1 MNIKKDRLTKTII
14 LSLGLATIFYSVN
27 FTQQEEQT
35 DSASVEYSVVTTAH
49 AAAPQW
55 RKPASPTVHFT
66 SNTPASLRPM
76 LTWTKVKGAVMY
88 EIEFLSCPLPTLDR
102 NELSDNHIFSTRQV
116 YGNSY
121 NPDLP
126 DFATTSPIYW
136 RVRALNF
143 DGEPISSFSNP
154 EKLYFDASIQ
164 PVNAPVPHSDFGT
177 VNGSTLLYPVYA
189 WLPIAHAVQYEVEL
203 LDAPPENPN
212 GTEPSVHRI
221 WSAITALSDKYDD
234 KARYSSKPF
243 YWRVRGLDENGNP
256 VGVYSDAQEFVVNP
270 DAGWEI
276 ATFGDSISH
285 GGGSMSYSPVDWEYS
300 YQTYL
305 DFPVINLSNSGDTSE
320 TAADR
325 FEDDVLPFHPRYLII
340 LEGSN
345 SIRGGT
351 PAESVISDLKVIKTK
366 CESNNIVPIFMTLPP
381 INPASI
387 EKVFNEP
394 TSDDWRTEMDKVNQY
409 IRTNTIYIDLAIRMN
424 YSEGVLPERLALDG
438 LHPDINIK
446 RKMASIIN
454 SEFPKIVKTLSRKA
468 K

>member
-1 MNIKKDRLTKTII
+1 VNIKKGHLTKTIL

-27 FTQQEEQT
+27 FTQQENQT
-35 DSASVEYSVVTTAH
+35 GSDNSDCYAVTKAH
-49 AAAPQW
+49 AATPQW
-55 RKPASPTVHFT
+55 HKPASPTVHFFE
-66 SNTPASLRPM
+66 NTPASLRPM
-76 LTWTKVKGAVMY
+76 LTWTKVKGAVIY
-88 EIEFLSCPLPTLDR
+88 EVEFLSSPLPSLDR

-126 DFATTSPIYW
+126 DFATSSPIYW

-143 DGEPISSFSNP
+143 DGEPISSFSDP
-154 EKLYFDASIQ
+154 EKLYFDAAVQ
-164 PVNAPVPHSDFGT
+164 PVNAPIPHSSFGT
-177 VNGSTLLYPVYA
+177 VNGSTILYPVYS
-189 WLPIAHAVQYEVEL
+189 WMPIAHATQYEVEL

-212 GTEPSVHRI
+212 GTDPSIHRI

-243 YWRVRGLDENGNP
+243 YWRVRGLDDNGNP
-256 VGVYSDAQEFVVNP
+256 VGVYSDAQEFIVNP

-305 DFPVINLSNSGDTSE
+305 DFPVVNLSASGDTSD
-320 TAADR
+320 TAVDR
-325 FEDDVLPFHPRYLII
+325 FDDDVLPFHPHFLII

-351 PAESVISDLKVIKTK
+351 SAESVINDLKTLKAK
-366 CESNNIVPIFMTLPP
+366 CENNNIVPIFMTLPP
-381 INPASI
+381 INPESI
-387 EKVFNEP
+387 AKVFDEP
-394 TSDDWRTEMDKVNQY
+394 TADDWREEMDKVNQY
-409 IRTNTIYIDLAIRMN
+409 IRNDTLHIDLAIRMN
-424 YSEGVLPERLALDG
+424 YPGGIMPERLALDG
-438 LHPDINIK
+438 LHPDINVK

-454 SEFPKIVKTLSRKA
+454 AELPKILKSLKQ

>member
-1 MNIKKDRLTKTII
+1 MNTKKGRLTKTLL
-14 LSLGLATIFYSVN
+14 LSLGLATIFYFVN
-27 FTQQEEQT
+27 FKQQGEQT
-35 DSASVEYSVVTTAH
+35 DSANTECTVVTQAH

-55 RKPASPTVHFT
+55 HKPASPTVHFT
-66 SNTPASLRPM
+66 SDNPASLRPM
-76 LTWTKVKGAVMY
+76 LTWTKVKGAVIY
-88 EIEFLSCPLPTLDR
+88 EIEFLPSPLPSLDR
-102 NELSDNHIFSTRQV
+102 DELSDNRIFSTRQI

-143 DGEPISSFSNP
+143 DGEPISSFSDPN
-154 EKLYFDASIQ
+154 KLCFDASVQ
-164 PVNAPVPHSDFGT
+164 PVNAPVPHSSFGT

-212 GTEPSVHRI
+212 GTEPSMHRI
-221 WSAITALSDKYDD
+221 WSAITALSDKYDEN
-234 KARYSSKPF
+234 ARYSSKPF

-256 VGVYSDAQEFVVNP
+256 VGVYSDAQEFIVNP

-285 GGGSMSYSPVDWEYS
+285 GGGSMSYSPVDWECS

-305 DFPVINLSNSGDTSE
+305 DFPVVNLSNSGDISE
-320 TAADR
+320 TAVDR
-325 FEDDVLPFHPRYLII
+325 FDEDVLPFHPRYLII

-351 PAESVISDLKVIKTK
+351 PAESVISDLKILKTK
-366 CESNNIVPIFMTLPP
+366 CENNNIVPIFLTLPP
-381 INPASI
+381 INPESI

-394 TSDDWRTEMDKVNQY
+394 TSDYWREEMDKVNQY
-409 IRTNTIYIDLAIRMN
+409 VRTNTINIDLAKRMN
-424 YSEGVLPERLALDG
+424 YSGGVLPEKLALDG
-438 LHPDINIK
+438 LHPDINVK

-454 SEFPKIVKTLSRKA
+454 TEIPKIMKNLSQKG

>member
-1 MNIKKDRLTKTII
+1 MNIKKDRFTKTII

-27 FTQQEEQT
+27 FTQQDEQT
-35 DSASVEYSVVTTAH
+35 DSANVEYSVVTTAH

-55 RKPASPTVHFT
+55 RRPASSTVHFT
-66 SNTPASLRPM
+66 ANTPASLRPM

-88 EIEFLSCPLPTLDR
+88 EIEFLPCPTPDLDR

>member
-1 MNIKKDRLTKTII
+1 MNMKKGHLTKTIL
-14 LSLGLATIFYSVN
+14 LSLGLATVFYSVN
-27 FTQQEEQT
+27 FTQQDNTT
-35 DSASVEYSVVTTAH
+35 DSANVECSAVTTAH
-49 AAAPQW
+49 AATPQW

-66 SNTPASLRPM
+66 SNNPASLRPM
-76 LTWTKVKGAVMY
+76 LTWTKVKGAVIY
-88 EIEFLSCPLPTLDR
+88 EIEFLPSPLPAIDR

-126 DFATTSPIYW
+126 DFATSSPIYW

-143 DGEPISSFSNP
+143 DGDPISSFSEP
-154 EKLYFDASIQ
+154 EKLCFNASVQ
-164 PVNAPVPHSDFGT
+164 PVNSPVPHDSYGDIH
-177 VNGSTLLYPVYA
+177 GSTLLYPVYS
-189 WLPIAHAVQYEVEL
+189 WLPIANATQYEVEL
-203 LDAPPENPN
+203 LDAPPENPK
-212 GTEPSVHRI
+212 GIDPSIHRI

-243 YWRVRGLDENGNP
+243 YWRVRALDDDGNP
-256 VGVYSDAQEFVVNP
+256 VGVYSDAQEFIVNP
-270 DAGWEI
+270 DVGWEI

-305 DFPVINLSNSGDTSE
+305 DFPVVNLSASGDTSDN
-320 TAADR
+320 AVDR
-325 FEDDVLPFHPRYLII
+325 FDDDVLPFHPQYLII

-351 PAESVISDLKVIKTK
+351 PAESVISDLKTLKAK
-366 CESNNIVPIFMTLPP
+366 CENNNIVPIFMTLPP
-381 INPASI
+381 INPESI

-394 TSDDWRTEMDKVNQY
+394 TADDWRDEMDKVNQY
-409 IRTNTIYIDLAIRMN
+409 IRNDTLHIDLAIRMN
-424 YSEGVLPERLALDG
+424 YPGGIMPERLALDG
-438 LHPDINIK
+438 LHPDINVK

-454 SEFPKIVKTLSRKA
+454 AELPKILKSLKQ